1 MLLIRKLEDIPS
13 SFSRSVVT
21 VGNFDGLHRAH
32 CAVIDSVVR
41 RARELEARSVVLT
54 FDPHPIRILRPR
66 EAPPLLTPM
75 PMKLRL
81 LEKTGIDFAVVLP
94 FSRDLSMMPPYEFA
108 ETILST
114 ALRAVEIHEGFNFRF
129 GHKAEGDA
137 DRLREFGR
145 KLGFDVV
152 GYDPLTV
159 RGKVVSSSQVRKL
172 VQAGDVVNARHLLG
186 RAFSIL
192 STPARG
198 RGYGSKYTVPTIN
211 LSRYDELVPKDG
223 VYITQISLNG
233 ETFDS
238 VTNVGQRPTFGSES
252 FAIETH
258 ILNFHPIELTAETPV
273 ELAFLKRLRDE
284 VKFPSVPA
292 LKEQISRDVKRAQR
306 YFQLMHRFYQK

>member
-13 SFSRSVVT
+13 GFSRSVVT

-41 RARELEARSVVLT
+41 RARELDARSVVLT

-137 DRLREFGR
+137 GRLREFGR

-152 GYDPLTV
+152 SYDPLTV
-159 RGKVVSSSQVRKL
+159 RGKAVSSSQVRKL

-192 STPARG
+192 ATPGRG
-198 RGYGSKYTVPTIN
+198 RGYGTKYTVPTIN
-211 LSRYDELVPKDG
+211 LARYDELVPKDG
-223 VYITQISLNG
+223 VYITQITVNG

-258 ILNFHPIELTAETPV
+258 ILNFHPVELTAETPV

-306 YFQLMHRFYQK
+306 YFQLMHRFGKK

>member
-13 SFSRSVVT
+13 GFSRSVVT

-41 RARELEARSVVLT
+41 RARELDARSVVLT

-137 DRLREFGR
+137 GRLREFGR

-152 GYDPLTV
+152 SYDPLTV
-159 RGKVVSSSQVRKL
+159 RGKAVSSSQVRKL

-192 STPARG
+192 ETPGRG
-198 RGYGSKYTVPTIN
+198 RGYGTKYTVPTIN
-211 LSRYDELVPKDG
+211 LARYDELVPKDG
-223 VYITQISLNG
+223 VYITQITVNG

-258 ILNFHPIELTAETPV
+258 ILNFHPVELTAETPV

-306 YFQLMHRFYQK
+306 YFQLMHRFGKK